1 MLLQNVEYLKCNA
14 QRSRIN
20 IDPGNVVKI
29 GVNHEGVQ
37 LLEEKGG
44 DCVRAYDGTGDGDHG
59 TFDDCMYSQLH
70 RLQLEGV
77 GCTVPWL
84 LNKSNICVEEAD
96 REEAYLLYDQN
107 RRNQVTTVF
116 PNTQY
121 M

>member
-107 RRNQVTTVF
+107 RRNQVRL
-116 PNTQY
+116 
-121 M
+121 